1 MSIADFDG
9 SGLKSECECESGTWF
24 DKVNAVLCLQEL
36 FPGTFQ
42 PTPAHFFMK
51 LLHDKGLLLRCFTQ
65 NIDSLEN
72 QAGLDKEQIVAAHG
86 NFDSKCCTLLGH
98 VQLCCAVLC
107 CAVLCYASSQAKPR
121 WLAEHI
127 HAAATQVVHCMCS
140 IRRALCTWTRSAS

>member
-1 MSIADFDG
+1 
-9 SGLKSECECESGTWF
+9 
-24 DKVNAVLCLQEL
+24 VNVVLCLQEL

-86 NFDSKCCTLLGH
+86 NFDSKCCKLGH
-98 VQLCCAVLC
+98 VQ
-107 CAVLCYASSQAKPR
+107 
-121 WLAEHI
+121 
-127 HAAATQVVHCMCS
+127 
-140 IRRALCTWTRSAS
+140 

>member
-1 MSIADFDG
+1 MQQVTAGLACTVTCSCACTKLVQKGSQAASLSQSCSRADQQVFLAE
-9 SGLKSECECESGTWF
+9 SGCGCELKSECECDPEAWF
-24 DKVNAVLCLQEL
+24 EKMSVVSCLQEL

-86 NFDSKCCTLLGH
+86 NFDSECC
-98 VQLCCAVLC
+98 
-107 CAVLCYASSQAKPR
+107 
-121 WLAEHI
+121 
-127 HAAATQVVHCMCS
+127 M
-140 IRRALCTWTRSAS
+140 